1 MPPRKTSRRFRYPA
15 ALLTVAMLLGT
26 SATPAA
32 AAIDAAAIQ
41 AKAEAALAE
50 GSPEA
55 VEAAIMA
62 LFEGVSADDAG
73 AVAAA
78 VLAAS
83 KGAPLAAR
91 KAVGRAL
98 TSVSNTLVSEGI
110 AVGAKSVVSA
120 MQDAAAQGDNAALAV
135 YAKAAE
141 ATTPP
146 APTGPVGVGLN
157 PQGGSPGS

>member
-1 MPPRKTSRRFRYPA
+1 
-15 ALLTVAMLLGT
+15 
-26 SATPAA
+26 
-32 AAIDAAAIQ
+32 
-41 AKAEAALAE
+41 
-50 GSPEA
+50 
-55 VEAAIMA
+55 MA

-98 TSVSNTLVSEGI
+98 TSVSNTLVSEGN
-110 AVGAKSVVSA
+110 AVGAKAVVSA
-120 MQDAAAQGDNAALAV
+120 MQDAAAQGDNAAIAV

-141 ATTPP
+141 ASTPP

-157 PQGGSPGS
+157 TQTGSAGE